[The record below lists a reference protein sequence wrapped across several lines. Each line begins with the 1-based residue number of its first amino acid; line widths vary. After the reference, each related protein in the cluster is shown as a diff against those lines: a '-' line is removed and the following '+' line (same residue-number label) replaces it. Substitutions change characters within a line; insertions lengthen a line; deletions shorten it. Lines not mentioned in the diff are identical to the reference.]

1 MMATLGMFLQVKIGT
16 FYFKIKSLDFNLLV
30 KSTKVTRV
38 SQFWSRFGCRCAVW
52 PASVLLPNAMIK
64 WFFDVSS
71 WVFFCCLHDCDVF
84 FRVMIFEMKGP
95 NMMKNQPSQTRS
107 SLPIWWLFAFLVY
120 FKMFLKFL
128 SLVSAF
134 LARKP
139 NSSFLNNCH
148 DLMTKRLPNSS
159 AHFKQRSFIIFDH
172 ANVLS
177 FHAFHYFI

>member
-1 MMATLGMFLQVKIGT
+1 MFLLEFFFVVFMI
-16 FYFKIKSLDFNLLV
+16 
-30 KSTKVTRV
+30 
-38 SQFWSRFGCRCAVW
+38 
-52 PASVLLPNAMIK
+52 AM
-64 WFFDVSS
+64 F
-71 WVFFCCLHDCDVF
+71 F

-107 SLPIWWLFAFLVY
+107 SLPIWWLFSFLVY

-148 DLMTKRLPNSS
+148 DLMTRRLPNSS
-159 AHFKQRSFIIFDH
+159 AHFKQRSFILFDH

-177 FHAFHYFI
+177 FHVCHYFIQTNSKRDQVKFDSQKCAFFLVQS